1 MSIFKR
7 KDLMK
12 HFFILVFSLGLISCG
27 STRVDYDYDEEV
39 DFNTYKTYNYMPDMQ
54 SGLSQLDLNRLMTA
68 VDLIMQEKGYSK
80 VDRPDL
86 LINIVASQ
94 YRQEP
99 QNSVGIGV
107 GGGTYGTGVSVGAG
121 IPLGGSKEH
130 QTITFDLVE
139 ASRDIL
145 VWQAI
150 SDSNIALNTNPQD
163 RVSYYTKLAQKV
175 FDGFPPDN
183 D

>member
-1 MSIFKR
+1 
-7 KDLMK
+7 MK
-12 HFFILVFSLGLISCG
+12 HFFILLLALGLISCG
-27 STRVDYDYDEEV
+27 STRVDYDYDEQV
-39 DFNTYKTYNYMPDMQ
+39 NFNSYKTYNYMPDMQ
-54 SGLSQLDLNRLMTA
+54 SGLSQLDLNRLIDA
-68 VDLIMQEKGYSK
+68 VDIIMQEKGFQK
-80 VDRPDL
+80 AEKPDI
-86 LINIVASQ
+86 LINIIASQ
-94 YRQEP
+94 YREEP

-139 ASRDIL
+139 GARDVL

-175 FDGFPPDN
+175 FEGFPPEQD
-183 D
+183 

>member
-1 MSIFKR
+1 
-7 KDLMK
+7 MK
-12 HFFILVFSLGLISCG
+12 HFFILLVVLSLISCG

-39 DFNTYKTYNYMPDMQ
+39 NFNTYKTYNYMPDMQ
-54 SGLSQLDLNRLMTA
+54 SGLSQLDLNRLMDA
-68 VDLIMQEKGYSK
+68 VDVIMQQKGFQKVEK
-80 VDRPDL
+80 PDL
-86 LINIVASQ
+86 LINIIASQ
-94 YRQEP
+94 YREEP

-139 ASRDIL
+139 AARDML
-145 VWQAI
+145 VWQAV

-175 FDGFPPDN
+175 FEGFPPQRD
-183 D
+183 

>member
-1 MSIFKR
+1 
-7 KDLMK
+7 MK
-12 HFFILVFSLGLISCG
+12 HFFILLLTLGLISCG
-27 STRVDYDYDEEV
+27 STRVDYDYDEQV
-39 DFNTYKTYNYMPDMQ
+39 NFNSYKTYNYLPDMQ
-54 SGLSQLDLNRLMTA
+54 SGLSQLDLNRLIDA
-68 VDLIMQEKGYSK
+68 VDIIMQEKGFQK
-80 VDRPDL
+80 AEKPDL
-86 LINIVASQ
+86 LIDIIASQ
-94 YRQEP
+94 YREEP

-139 ASRDIL
+139 GARDVL

-175 FDGFPPDN
+175 FEGFPPEH
-183 D
+183 

>member
-1 MSIFKR
+1 
-7 KDLMK
+7 
-12 HFFILVFSLGLISCG
+12 
-27 STRVDYDYDEEV
+27 
-39 DFNTYKTYNYMPDMQ
+39 MPDMQ
-54 SGLSQLDLNRLMTA
+54 SGLSQLDLNRLIDA
-68 VDLIMQEKGYSK
+68 VDMIMQEKGFQK
-80 VDRPDL
+80 AEKPDL
-86 LINIVASQ
+86 LINIIASQ
-94 YRQEP
+94 YREEP

-139 ASRDIL
+139 GARDVL

-163 RVSYYTKLAQKV
+163 RVSYYTKLAQQV
-175 FDGFPPDN
+175 FEGFPPEQD
-183 D
+183 